1 MLIQPMKWIILKV
14 YSCLTLDTSRIR
26 EKVGSQKVIS
36 IDTGNYTTV
45 GEPWKVCAVVNYFK
59 GLLKKLIMKL
69 NQRKLRIA
77 DYTIAS
83 LLLAV
88 SIGVCIMSLAEIYDS
103 VKLIYSTILTI
114 IYLASSIIMTSSLLY
129 FDIYSC
135 FSEEISLDLS
145 TCISSGRIINS
156 IICLFCGI
164 VLCDE
169 LLWQGITVTVI
180 GFLSS
185 GVYFII
191 ILISMLSTP
200 FLIIG
205 IMCEFI
211 IRVALCKL
219 ACPDKVMIKNNFH
232 YQIFRHKNSSSNDT
246 ECVVCLD
253 NFNDGDEIVMWL
265 AG

>member
-1 MLIQPMKWIILKV
+1 M
-14 YSCLTLDTSRIR
+14 
-26 EKVGSQKVIS
+26 
-36 IDTGNYTTV
+36 
-45 GEPWKVCAVVNYFK
+45 
-59 GLLKKLIMKL
+59 
-69 NQRKLRIA
+69 
-77 DYTIAS
+77 
-83 LLLAV
+83 
-88 SIGVCIMSLAEIYDS
+88 
-103 VKLIYSTILTI
+103 
-114 IYLASSIIMTSSLLY
+114 
-129 FDIYSC
+129 
-135 FSEEISLDLS
+135 
-145 TCISSGRIINS
+145 
-156 IICLFCGI
+156 
-164 VLCDE
+164 LCDE

-253 NFNDGDEIVMWL
+253 NFNDGDEIVMLKCHDSHIYHEKCMLEWIERSQL
-265 AG
+265 CPICRKEIEFHQ